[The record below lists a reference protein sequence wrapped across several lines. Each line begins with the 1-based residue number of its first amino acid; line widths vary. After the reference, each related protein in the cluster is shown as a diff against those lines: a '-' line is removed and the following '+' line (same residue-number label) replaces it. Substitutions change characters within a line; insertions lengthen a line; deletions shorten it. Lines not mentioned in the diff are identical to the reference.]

1 MVKVIEDHI
10 AKDFMIGNTRIKI
23 ATDYCEDK
31 TPEDVQKILDRIA
44 QKVKPGLVASM
55 IKKEFGECQ
64 DRK

>member
-23 ATDYCEDK
+23 ATNYCEDK

-55 IKKEFGECQ
+55 IKKEFGEYQ
-64 DRK
+64 GGE